1 MTESTMYWLTRL
13 DAVNNLFHSLGLLA
27 FVTLFI
33 TFATYVITG
42 LIKSCSARWNHDDH
56 VDPDWQAADNCQK
69 TARPVMIYALI
80 LTIAISLVRVFIPTT
95 REMAA
100 IKVVPVIASP
110 ENCQKLKAMN
120 SGILDVAAEWL
131 KDIKENK
138 KEKKN

>member
-13 DAVNNLFHSLGLLA
+13 DAVNNLLHSLSLLA

-42 LIKSCSARWNHDDH
+42 LIKGCSARWNHDDH
-56 VDPDWQAADNCQK
+56 VDPDWQAANNCQK

-80 LTIAISLVRVFIPTT
+80 LTVAISLVRVFIPTT

-110 ENCQKLKAMN
+110 ENCQKLKAIN
-120 SGILDVAAEWL
+120 NDILNDAAEWL
-131 KDIKENK
+131 KDLKENK